1 MFINHPLTSAT
12 QQTPVLLVCSV
23 WTLRTAHCG
32 LHLNA
37 TNSDRFLDL
46 GSPIPVKVLTWRKAS
61 NSHLS
66 EWKLLLSPSIP
77 GFFGVRRLTL
87 HRMGISFPCILGIS
101 RLDWYFLRPSFTGNL
116 QYFCSNDLP
125 PSTHGFLN
133 EPLLWVLWRTASTR
147 ELCTALSSHSNV
159 YGWLRTARTW
169 GLAVVLPDK

>member
-46 GSPIPVKVLTWRKAS
+46 SELPISVKVLTWMRAS

-66 EWKLLLSPSIP
+66 EWKLLFITFPSWFI
-77 GFFGVRRLTL
+77 GVGLLTL
-87 HRMGISFPCILGIS
+87 HAMAYYEHFTSFPYIWWIIQLGHHFLC
-101 RLDWYFLRPSFTGNL
+101 RLPTEFTKPK
-116 QYFCSNDLP
+116 YSWSNDLLP
-125 PSTHGFLN
+125 FSEISLN
-133 EPLLWVLWRTASTR
+133 GPLLWVLWRTARTR
-147 ELCTALSSHSNV
+147 DVIATLSHHSNAH
-159 YGWLRTARTW
+159 G
-169 GLAVVLPDK
+169 